1 VLACLLG
8 AGSLCASLWGARQV
22 AAQALPNG
30 PSVARSSE
38 KPAKSQLLLTIAG
51 SEPERTA
58 LAAVTSELLA
68 RLGVAVDEEAAP
80 ELSLSNLRVR
90 DERDRPYLA
99 HGFVDLTHAGRAT
112 LYLLDP
118 ARDRLLVR
126 QLGHDQQDA
135 ELLREELAH
144 ILETSIEGLLSGAAI
159 GEQRA
164 HVLSELNAPSPSP
177 KAPPRAAQEPAHAPR
192 DVARSTLRVAAL
204 YEAGLLASNG
214 VLAHGPEGALLLQ
227 LPGAAHL
234 GALLSAQYRWPIHVS
249 GSQVG
254 ARLQGG
260 ALRLLG
266 TVGTHLSEGAQ
277 LLGGVGAGVD
287 LVRVQALAS
296 SPDVTVAEPRWL
308 SIATLRA
315 WLALDLR
322 VSTHIS
328 GLVGLAADVD
338 PQRTRYLLARDASE
352 TAIVEPWLV
361 RPSLIAGILWP

>member
-1 VLACLLG
+1 LLG
-8 AGSLCASLWGARQV
+8 AGGLCASVWGARQV
-22 AAQALPNG
+22 AAEALPNS
-30 PSVARSSE
+30 PSAAQ
-38 KPAKSQLLLTIAG
+38 PAENRAKNKLLLTIAG
-51 SEPERTA
+51 SEPERAALTA
-58 LAAVTSELLA
+58 VASELMA
-68 RLGVAVDEEAAP
+68 RLGVAVDAEAAP
-80 ELSLSNLRVR
+80 ELSLSNLRAR
-90 DERDRPYLA
+90 DERDTPFLA

-164 HVLSELNAPSPSP
+164 HVLRELTPPTASPQ
-177 KAPPRAAQEPAHAPR
+177 APPRAEKSASAPQLGAGR
-192 DVARSTLRVAAL
+192 ALRVAAL
-204 YEAGLLASNG
+204 YEAGLLASKG

-227 LPGAAHL
+227 LPGAAQF
-234 GALLSAQYRWPIHVS
+234 GVWFSAQYRLPIHVTAS
-249 GSQVG
+249 PVS
-254 ARLQGG
+254 ARLEGG

-266 TVGTHLSEGAQ
+266 TVGTRLSKRAQ

-296 SPDVTVAEPRWL
+296 SADVTVAEPHWL
-308 SIATLRA
+308 SIATVRA
-315 WLALDLR
+315 GLALDLR

-328 GLVGLAADVD
+328 GLLALAADVD
-338 PQRTRYLLARDASE
+338 PQRTRYVLARDENDS
-352 TAIVEPWLV
+352 AIFEPWLV
-361 RPSLIAGILWP
+361 RPSLIAGIIWP

>member
-1 VLACLLG
+1 MLACLLG
-8 AGSLCASLWGARQV
+8 ASGVCASLGSTREV
-22 AAQALPNG
+22 AAEALPNN
-30 PSVARSSE
+30 ARAAPP
-38 KPAKSQLLLTIAG
+38 PANIAKNRVLLTIAG
-51 SEPERTA
+51 SEPERAA
-58 LAAVTSELLA
+58 LAAVTSELMA
-68 RLGVAVDEEAAP
+68 RLGVTVDEEAAP

-90 DERDRPYLA
+90 DERDQPYLA

-126 QLGHDQQDA
+126 QLGHDQRDA

-164 HVLSELNAPSPSP
+164 HVLRELNPPAAP
-177 KAPPRAAQEPAHAPR
+177 KAPPRAAEEPAHAPQLAASR
-192 DVARSTLRVAAL
+192 ALRVAAL

-214 VLAHGPEGALLLQ
+214 VLAHGPEGALLLE
-227 LPGAAHL
+227 LPGAAHF
-234 GALLSAQYRWPIHVS
+234 GAVLSAQYRWPIHVES
-249 GSQVG
+249 SPVG

-266 TVGTHLSEGAQ
+266 TVGTRLSEGAQ
-277 LLGGVGAGVD
+277 LIGGVGAGVD

-296 SPDVTVAEPRWL
+296 SADVTVAEPRWL

-322 VSTHIS
+322 VSPHIS
-328 GLVGLAADVD
+328 GLVALAFDVD
-338 PQRTRYLLARDASE
+338 PQRTRYVLARDQTDA
-352 TAIVEPWLV
+352 AIFDPWLV

>member
-1 VLACLLG
+1 MLAGLLG
-8 AGSLCASLWGARQV
+8 VGGLCASLWCARPV
-22 AAQALPNG
+22 AAEALPNR
-30 PSVARSSE
+30 PSVAPSAENPRKNE
-38 KPAKSQLLLTIAG
+38 LLLTIAG
-51 SEPERTA
+51 SEPERAALTA
-58 LAAVTSELLA
+58 VASELMA
-68 RLGVAVDEEAAP
+68 RLGVAVDAEAAP

-90 DERDRPYLA
+90 DARDQPYLA
-99 HGFVDLTHAGRAT
+99 HGFVDLTRAGRAT

-126 QLGHDQQDA
+126 QLGHAQQDA
-135 ELLREELAH
+135 ELVREELAH

-164 HVLSELNAPSPSP
+164 HVLSELSPPPASA
-177 KAPPRAAQEPAHAPR
+177 KVPPRAAQEPARAPA
-192 DVARSTLRVAAL
+192 VAARRALRVAAL
-204 YEAGLLASNG
+204 YEAGLLASKG
-214 VLAHGPEGALLLQ
+214 VLAHGPEGDLMLE
-227 LPGAAHL
+227 LPGAAHF

-249 GSQVG
+249 GSPVG

-266 TVGTHLSEGAQ
+266 TVGTRLSEGAQ
-277 LLGGVGAGVD
+277 IFGGVGAGVD

-296 SPDVTVAEPRWL
+296 SADVTVAPPRWL

-328 GLVGLAADVD
+328 GLFALAADVD

-352 TAIVEPWLV
+352 TAIFEPWLV